1 MDKKIDSISKHKG
14 EGEVNTQQMTTQGG
28 RGVMKTEN
36 TMKKPQHAW
45 IQLIDNSY
53 HPFVPLVAVK
63 HHSVVSKEVHPR
75 IKEA

>member
-1 MDKKIDSISKHKG
+1 
-14 EGEVNTQQMTTQGG
+14 
-28 RGVMKTEN
+28 
-36 TMKKPQHAW
+36 
-45 IQLIDNSY
+45 LIDNSY